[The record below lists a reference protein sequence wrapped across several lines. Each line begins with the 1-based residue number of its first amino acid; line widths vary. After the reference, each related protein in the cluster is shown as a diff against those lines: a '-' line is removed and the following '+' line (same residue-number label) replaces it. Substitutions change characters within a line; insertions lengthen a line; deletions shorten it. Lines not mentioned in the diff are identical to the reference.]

1 MLNFRTFLLNQCVL
15 LTFQSFG
22 NLPFL
27 LLGKFFESLDLIALL
42 ANIYSA
48 EDIFDLIVVL
58 LAQSL
63 NLSLFLCFD
72 LICDLLL
79 LRFELLFDLPFVL
92 RLLDTMASS
101 ESLLQGT
108 IELLL
113 LTFLFVF
120 KDTVDV

>member
-1 MLNFRTFLLNQCVL
+1 VLNFRTFLLNQCVL

-27 LLGKFFESLDLIALL
+27 LLSKFFECLDLIALL

-58 LAQSL
+58 LTQSL

-92 RLLDTMASS
+92 RLLDTMASG
-101 ESLLQGT
+101 ESLLQST
-108 IELLL
+108 IKLLL

>member
-1 MLNFRTFLLNQCVL
+1 VLNFRTLLLNQCVL
-15 LTFQSFG
+15 LTFQCFG

-58 LAQSL
+58 LTQSL

-92 RLLDTMASS
+92 RLLDTMASG
-101 ESLLQGT
+101 ESLLQST
-108 IELLL
+108 IKLLL